1 MEQIQHHFP
10 HFSKSTLQQLKD
22 WSELLKDWNTKIN
35 LISRKDA
42 ENLIEHHLLHS
53 LSIAKAIQFSPGT
66 RVIDVGTGGGLPG
79 LPLAIVF
86 PDTHFTLV
94 DSIGKKIR
102 VIDDMADKLGLKNIT
117 TINARVETLKTKYDF
132 ILGRAVTAL
141 PRFIDWTNTLVRPGK
156 RNSLKNG
163 LLYLKGTA
171 YQEELKDSHLKPSQV
186 FDLSEWFPGDFFNE
200 KFLLHFTAPIL
211 QRRNSR

>member
-1 MEQIQHHFP
+1 MEKIKNHFP
-10 HFSKSTLQQLKD
+10 EFSDATLQLLKE

-35 LISRKDA
+35 LISRKDS

-53 LSIAKAIQFSPGT
+53 LSIAKAVNFASGT
-66 RVIDVGTGGGLPG
+66 KVVDIGTGGGLPG

-86 PDTHFTLV
+86 PKTHFTLV

-102 VIDDMADKLGLKNIT
+102 VIDDITERLGLENVT
-117 TINARVETLKTKYDF
+117 TMNARAENLNTRYDF

-156 RNSLKNG
+156 NSSLGNG

-171 YQEELKDSHLKPSQV
+171 YQEELKGIKLQPDHV
-186 FDLSEWFPGDFFNE
+186 FKLNTWFSGDFFEE
-200 KFLLHFTAPIL
+200 KFLLHFIAPIL
-211 QRRNSR
+211 